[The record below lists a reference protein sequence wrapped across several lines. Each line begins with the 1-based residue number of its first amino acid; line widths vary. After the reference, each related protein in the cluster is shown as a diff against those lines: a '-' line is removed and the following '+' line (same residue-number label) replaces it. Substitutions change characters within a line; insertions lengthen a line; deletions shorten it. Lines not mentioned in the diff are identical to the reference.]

1 MKKIVLFI
9 LLMGCLGYK
18 NANAQTCYTSEPG
31 VDAGEFFNQAF
42 QGNYPTE
49 MLPYPFSYSYEDNAF
64 LNTGNDSGDDSG
76 SSETGGTEVS
86 GDETG
91 GSETGGTTVSG
102 DETGGSETGGTT
114 VSGDETGESQSGTTQ
129 SSTHTIKR
137 IYTTEEAAA
146 LSKKTGNTFRL
157 RYK

>member
-102 DETGGSETGGTT
+102 DETG
-114 VSGDETGESQSGTTQ
+114 ESQSGTTQ